1 MQVHG
6 DIGELVIA
14 ESLTIEN
21 LYLIHAYPEK
31 QTSSSCST
39 SISHHQNNALLSR
52 KLQIFLDRDS
62 VTKIIAADTPLT

>member
-21 LYLIHAYPEK
+21 LYLIHAYPDK
-31 QTSSSCST
+31 QTPSSCST
-39 SISHHQNNALLSR
+39 SIPHHNGILLST
-52 KLQIFLDRDS
+52 KLQNFLDRDS
-62 VTKIIAADTPLT
+62 VTKIITADTPLT